1 MLWKLSLTGI
11 KGRFKDYLVLFS
23 GLIMSSAIFYMFEA
37 LATNKDF
44 VTSNSPIGMAAV
56 VFKIGSV
63 LLGIITLVYII
74 YANSFLMSM
83 RRRDYG
89 MFMMLGAKG
98 RKIAQLIAAET
109 LVIGTVATLIGTTVG
124 IGLTQVV
131 SQFLL
136 SLLDMHIKHFS
147 PFYLPAV
154 IITLVFFIIL
164 FIIAA
169 VINQYQLLKK
179 PILQLLHD
187 DQQPNRIKENKVAR
201 LIQIVLGLVF
211 LAVGYYMMT
220 AIATFQVTG
229 LVVAL
234 VTIVLGTYFLFNA
247 FFGWLLMLLKR
258 NEKIRNRGLNNFT
271 LAQLSFRIKDYTKML
286 ALVAMLFALALGAI
300 TVGIG
305 YQNEIPKIADSGSA
319 YDVVLNQP
327 TQKALALVKDLKDV
341 KQMATY
347 QVKEDGK
354 TVYYRTEQ
362 FKQTP
367 LLTIE
372 YGKTGSVSAETK
384 MRKVPFSELQ
394 KGDTYLLRSIQVPS
408 QTAKAVKFVSNE
420 AFTQIASPT
429 KLVKTYDVQD
439 FSANLP
445 LIKKLYQEQLKANP
459 ELKVNP
465 ESDSNKYA
473 NYKMVNGVFS
483 GLEFMGFFLGI
494 AFLAMLASC
503 LMFKILS
510 GAASDVKR
518 YTMLAKIGVRQSLLK
533 QSIAKEI
540 GVLFLLPGI
549 VGVVH
554 VLFGLQMFKALM
566 MDPYNQIWIPFS
578 IFIVLYAVYYV
589 ITTWLYRGIVLK
601 ETKFGE

>member
-44 VTSNSPIGMAAV
+44 VTSNSPIGMAAI
-56 VFKIGSV
+56 VFQIGSV

-109 LVIGTVATLIGTTVG
+109 LVIGTAATLIGTAIG

-136 SLLDMHIKHFS
+136 SRLDMHIKHFS
-147 PFYLPAV
+147 PLYLPAV
-154 IITLVFFIIL
+154 ITTLIFFIVL

-169 VINQYQLLKK
+169 VVNQYQLLKT
-179 PILQLLHD
+179 PVLQLLHD
-187 DQQPNRIKENKVAR
+187 DQQPNRIKENKVTR

-211 LAVGYYMMT
+211 LAVGYYMMI
-220 AIATFQVTG
+220 AIATFQVMG
-229 LVVAL
+229 LVIAL

-258 NEKIRNRGLNNFT
+258 NEKLRNKGLNNFT

-305 YQNEIPKIADSGSA
+305 YQNEIPKIADSASA

-327 TQKALALVKDLKDV
+327 TQKALTLTKDLKGV
-341 KQMATY
+341 KQTATY

-362 FKQTP
+362 LKQTP
-367 LLTIE
+367 LLTME
-372 YGKTGSVSAETK
+372 YGKTGSVSTETK
-384 MRKVPFSELQ
+384 VRQVPLRELQ
-394 KGDTYLLRSIQVPS
+394 TGDTYLFRSIQVPS
-408 QTAKAVKFVSNE
+408 QTAKAVKLVSNE
-420 AFTQIASPT
+420 VFAQIAAPT
-429 KLVKTYDVQD
+429 KVVKTYDVQD

-445 LIKKLYQEQLKANP
+445 VIKKLYQEQLKANP
-459 ELKVNP
+459 ELKASP
-465 ESDSNKYA
+465 EADSSKYVS
-473 NYKMVNGVFS
+473 YKMANGVFS

-540 GVLFLLPGI
+540 GALFLLPGI

-554 VLFGLQMFKALM
+554 VLFGLQMFKELM
-566 MDPYNQIWIPFS
+566 IDPYNQIWIPFG

-589 ITTWLYRGIVLK
+589 VTTWLYRGIVLK

>member
-44 VTSNSPIGMAAV
+44 VTSNSPISMAAI
-56 VFKIGSV
+56 VFQIGSV

-109 LVIGTVATLIGTTVG
+109 LVIGTAATLIGTAIG
-124 IGLTQVV
+124 IGLTKVV

-136 SLLDMHIKHFS
+136 SRLDMHIKHFS

-154 IITLVFFIIL
+154 IATLLFFIVL

-169 VINQYQLLKK
+169 VVNQYQLLKT
-179 PILQLLHD
+179 PVLQLLHD

-220 AIATFQVTG
+220 AIATFQVMG
-229 LVVAL
+229 LVIAL

-258 NEKIRNRGLNNFT
+258 NEKIRNKGLNNFT

-305 YQNEIPKIADSGSA
+305 YQNEIPKIADSASA

-327 TQKALALVKDLKDV
+327 TQKALKLTKELKDV
-341 KQMATY
+341 KQTATY
-347 QVKEDGK
+347 QVKEDSK

-372 YGKTGSVSAETK
+372 YGKTGSLSSETK
-384 MRKVPFSELQ
+384 VRQVPLRELQ
-394 KGDTYLLRSIQVPS
+394 KGDNYLFRSIQVPS
-408 QTAKAVKFVSNE
+408 QTAKAVKLVSNE
-420 AFTQIASPT
+420 AFAQIASST
-429 KLVKTYDVQD
+429 KIVKTYDVQD

-445 LIKKLYQEQLKANP
+445 VIKKLYQEQLKANP
-459 ELKVNP
+459 ELKANSQV
-465 ESDSNKYA
+465 DSSKYA
-473 NYKMVNGVFS
+473 SYKIANGFFS

-518 YTMLAKIGVRQSLLK
+518 YTMLAKIGVRQNLLK

-540 GVLFLLPGI
+540 GALFLLPGI

-554 VLFGLQMFKALM
+554 VLFGLQMFKELM
-566 MDPYNQIWIPFS
+566 IDPYNQIWIPFS

>member
-44 VTSNSPIGMAAV
+44 VTSNSPISMAAI
-56 VFKIGSV
+56 VFQIGSV

-109 LVIGTVATLIGTTVG
+109 LVIGTAATLIGTAIG
-124 IGLTQVV
+124 IGLTKVV

-136 SLLDMHIKHFS
+136 SRLDMHIKHFS

-154 IITLVFFIIL
+154 IATLLFFIVL

-169 VINQYQLLKK
+169 VVNQYQLLKT
-179 PILQLLHD
+179 PVLQLLHD

-220 AIATFQVTG
+220 AIATFQVMG
-229 LVVAL
+229 LVIAL

-258 NEKIRNRGLNNFT
+258 NEKIRNKGLNNFT

-305 YQNEIPKIADSGSA
+305 YQNEIPKIADSASA

-327 TQKALALVKDLKDV
+327 TQKALKLTKELKDV
-341 KQMATY
+341 KQTATY
-347 QVKEDGK
+347 QVKEDSK

-372 YGKTGSVSAETK
+372 YGKTGSLSSETK
-384 MRKVPFSELQ
+384 VRQVPLSELQ
-394 KGDTYLLRSIQVPS
+394 KGDNYLFRSIQVPS
-408 QTAKAVKFVSNE
+408 QTAKAVKLVSNE
-420 AFTQIASPT
+420 AFAQIASST
-429 KLVKTYDVQD
+429 KIVKTYDVQD

-445 LIKKLYQEQLKANP
+445 VIKKLYQEQLKANP
-459 ELKVNP
+459 ELKANSQV
-465 ESDSNKYA
+465 DSSKYA
-473 NYKMVNGVFS
+473 SYKIANGFFS

-518 YTMLAKIGVRQSLLK
+518 YTMLAKIGVRQNLLK

-540 GVLFLLPGI
+540 GALFLLPGI

-554 VLFGLQMFKALM
+554 VLFGLQMFKELM
-566 MDPYNQIWIPFS
+566 IDPYNQIWIPFS

>member
-44 VTSNSPIGMAAV
+44 VTSNSPIGMAAI
-56 VFKIGSV
+56 VFQIGSV

-109 LVIGTVATLIGTTVG
+109 LVIGTAATLIGTAIG

-136 SLLDMHIKHFS
+136 SRLDMHIKHFS
-147 PFYLPAV
+147 PLYLPAV
-154 IITLVFFIIL
+154 ITTLIFFIVL

-169 VINQYQLLKK
+169 VVNQYQLLKT
-179 PILQLLHD
+179 PVLQLLHD

-211 LAVGYYMMT
+211 LAVGYYMMI
-220 AIATFQVTG
+220 AIATFQVMG
-229 LVVAL
+229 LVIAL

-247 FFGWLLMLLKR
+247 FFGWLLTLLKR
-258 NEKIRNRGLNNFT
+258 NEKLRNKGLNNFT

-305 YQNEIPKIADSGSA
+305 YQNEIPKIADSASA

-327 TQKALALVKDLKDV
+327 TQKALTLTKDLKGV
-341 KQMATY
+341 KQTATY

-367 LLTIE
+367 LLTME
-372 YGKTGSVSAETK
+372 YGKTGSVSTETK
-384 MRKVPFSELQ
+384 VRQVPLRELQ
-394 KGDTYLLRSIQVPS
+394 KGDTYLFRSIQVPS
-408 QTAKAVKFVSNE
+408 QTAKAVKLVSNE
-420 AFTQIASPT
+420 AFAQITAPT
-429 KLVKTYDVQD
+429 KVVKTYDVQD

-445 LIKKLYQEQLKANP
+445 VIKKLYQEQLQANSELKANP
-459 ELKVNP
+459 EA
-465 ESDSNKYA
+465 DSSKYA
-473 NYKMVNGVFS
+473 SYKMANGVFS

-518 YTMLAKIGVRQSLLK
+518 YTMLAKIGVRQNLLK

-540 GVLFLLPGI
+540 GALFLLPGI

-554 VLFGLQMFKALM
+554 VLFGLQMFKELM
-566 MDPYNQIWIPFS
+566 IDPYNQIWIPFS

-589 ITTWLYRGIVLK
+589 VTTWLYRGIVLK

>member
-44 VTSNSPIGMAAV
+44 VTSNSPISMAAI
-56 VFKIGSV
+56 VFQIGSV

-109 LVIGTVATLIGTTVG
+109 LVIGTAATLIGTAIG
-124 IGLTQVV
+124 IGLTKVV

-136 SLLDMHIKHFS
+136 SRLDMHIKHFS

-154 IITLVFFIIL
+154 IATLLFFTVL

-169 VINQYQLLKK
+169 VVNQYQLLKT
-179 PILQLLHD
+179 PVLQLLHD

-220 AIATFQVTG
+220 AIATFQVMG
-229 LVVAL
+229 LVIAL

-258 NEKIRNRGLNNFT
+258 NEKIRNKGLNNFT

-305 YQNEIPKIADSGSA
+305 YQNEIPKIADSASA

-327 TQKALALVKDLKDV
+327 TQKALTLTKELKDV
-341 KQMATY
+341 KQTATY
-347 QVKEDGK
+347 QVKEDSK

-372 YGKTGSVSAETK
+372 YGKTGSLSSETK
-384 MRKVPFSELQ
+384 VRQVPLRELQ
-394 KGDTYLLRSIQVPS
+394 KGDNYLFRSIQVPS
-408 QTAKAVKFVSNE
+408 QTAKAVKLVSNE
-420 AFTQIASPT
+420 AFAQIASST
-429 KLVKTYDVQD
+429 KIVKTYDVQD

-445 LIKKLYQEQLKANP
+445 VIKKLYQEQLKANP
-459 ELKVNP
+459 ELKANSQV
-465 ESDSNKYA
+465 DSSKYA
-473 NYKMVNGVFS
+473 SYKIANGFFS

-518 YTMLAKIGVRQSLLK
+518 YTMLAKIGVRQNLLK

-540 GVLFLLPGI
+540 GALFLLPGI

-554 VLFGLQMFKALM
+554 VLFGLQMFKELM
-566 MDPYNQIWIPFS
+566 IDPYNQIWIPFS

>member
-44 VTSNSPIGMAAV
+44 VTSNSPISMAAI
-56 VFKIGSV
+56 VFQIGSV

-109 LVIGTVATLIGTTVG
+109 LVIGTAATLIGTAIG
-124 IGLTQVV
+124 IGLTKVV

-136 SLLDMHIKHFS
+136 SRLDMQIKHFS

-154 IITLVFFIIL
+154 IATLLFFIVL

-169 VINQYQLLKK
+169 VVNQYQLLKT
-179 PILQLLHD
+179 PVLQLLHD

-201 LIQIVLGLVF
+201 LIQIVLGLAF

-220 AIATFQVTG
+220 AIATFQVMG
-229 LVVAL
+229 LVLAL

-258 NEKIRNRGLNNFT
+258 NEKIRNKGLNNFT

-305 YQNEIPKIADSGSA
+305 YQNEIPKIADSASA

-327 TQKALALVKDLKDV
+327 TQKALTLTKELKDV
-341 KQMATY
+341 KQTATY
-347 QVKEDGK
+347 QVKEDSK

-372 YGKTGSVSAETK
+372 YGKTGSLSSETK
-384 MRKVPFSELQ
+384 VRQVPLRELQ
-394 KGDTYLLRSIQVPS
+394 KGDNYLFRSIQVPS
-408 QTAKAVKFVSNE
+408 QTAKAVKLVSNE
-420 AFTQIASPT
+420 AFAQIASST
-429 KLVKTYDVQD
+429 KIVKTYDVQD

-445 LIKKLYQEQLKANP
+445 VIKKLYQEQLKANP
-459 ELKVNP
+459 ELKASAEV
-465 ESDSNKYA
+465 DSSKYA
-473 NYKMVNGVFS
+473 SYKMANGVFS

-518 YTMLAKIGVRQSLLK
+518 YTMLAKIGVRQNLLK

-540 GVLFLLPGI
+540 GALFLLPGI

-554 VLFGLQMFKALM
+554 VLFGLQMFKKLM
-566 MDPYNQIWIPFS
+566 IDPYNQIWIPFS

>member
-44 VTSNSPIGMAAV
+44 VTSNSPVSMAAI
-56 VFKIGSV
+56 VFQIGSV

-109 LVIGTVATLIGTTVG
+109 LVIGTAATVIGTAIG

-136 SLLDMHIKHFS
+136 SRLDMHIKHFS
-147 PFYLPAV
+147 PLYVPAV
-154 IITLVFFIIL
+154 ITTLLFFIVL

-169 VINQYQLLKK
+169 VVNQYQLLKT
-179 PILQLLHD
+179 PVLQLLHD

-220 AIATFQVTG
+220 AIATFQIMG
-229 LVVAL
+229 LVIAL

-258 NEKIRNRGLNNFT
+258 NEKLRNKGLNNFT

-305 YQNEIPKIADSGSA
+305 YQNEIPKIADSASA

-327 TQKALALVKDLKDV
+327 TQKALTLTKDLKGV
-341 KQMATY
+341 KQTATY

-367 LLTIE
+367 LLTME
-372 YGKTGSVSAETK
+372 YGKTGSVSTETK
-384 MRKVPFSELQ
+384 VRQVPLRELQ
-394 KGDTYLLRSIQVPS
+394 KGDTYLFRSIQVPS
-408 QTAKAVKFVSNE
+408 QTAKAVKLVSNE
-420 AFTQIASPT
+420 AFAQITAPT
-429 KLVKTYDVQD
+429 KVVKTYDVQD

-445 LIKKLYQEQLKANP
+445 VIKKLYQEQLKANS
-459 ELKVNP
+459 ELKANP
-465 ESDSNKYA
+465 EADSSKYA
-473 NYKMVNGVFS
+473 SYKMANGVFS

-518 YTMLAKIGVRQSLLK
+518 YTMLAKIGVRQNLLK

-540 GVLFLLPGI
+540 GALFLLPGI

-554 VLFGLQMFKALM
+554 VLFGLQMFKELM
-566 MDPYNQIWIPFS
+566 IDPYNQIWIPFS

-589 ITTWLYRGIVLK
+589 VTTWLYRGIVLK

>member
-44 VTSNSPIGMAAV
+44 VTSNSPIGMAAI
-56 VFKIGSV
+56 VFQIGSV

-109 LVIGTVATLIGTTVG
+109 LVIGTAATLIGTAIG

-136 SLLDMHIKHFS
+136 SRLDMHIKHFS
-147 PFYLPAV
+147 PLYLPAV
-154 IITLVFFIIL
+154 ITTLIFFIVL

-169 VINQYQLLKK
+169 VVNQYQLLKT
-179 PILQLLHD
+179 PVLQLLHD

-211 LAVGYYMMT
+211 LAVGYYMMI
-220 AIATFQVTG
+220 AIATFQVMG
-229 LVVAL
+229 LVIAL

-258 NEKIRNRGLNNFT
+258 NEKLRNKGLNNFT

-305 YQNEIPKIADSGSA
+305 YQNEIPKIADSASA

-327 TQKALALVKDLKDV
+327 TQKALTLTKDLKGV
-341 KQMATY
+341 KQTATY

-367 LLTIE
+367 LLTME
-372 YGKTGSVSAETK
+372 YGKTGSVSTETK
-384 MRKVPFSELQ
+384 VRQVPLRELQ
-394 KGDTYLLRSIQVPS
+394 KGDTYLFRSIQVPS
-408 QTAKAVKFVSNE
+408 QTAKAVKLVSNE
-420 AFTQIASPT
+420 AFAQITAPT
-429 KLVKTYDVQD
+429 KVVKTYDVQD

-445 LIKKLYQEQLKANP
+445 VIKKLYQEQLKANS
-459 ELKVNP
+459 ELKANP
-465 ESDSNKYA
+465 EADSSKYA
-473 NYKMVNGVFS
+473 SYKMANGVFS

-518 YTMLAKIGVRQSLLK
+518 YTMLAKIGVRQNLLK

-540 GVLFLLPGI
+540 GALFLLPGI

-554 VLFGLQMFKALM
+554 VLFGLQMFKELM
-566 MDPYNQIWIPFS
+566 IDPYNQIWIPFS

-589 ITTWLYRGIVLK
+589 VTTWLYRGIVLK

>member
-44 VTSNSPIGMAAV
+44 VTSNSPIGMAAI
-56 VFKIGSV
+56 VFQIGSV

-109 LVIGTVATLIGTTVG
+109 LVIGTAATLIGTAIG

-136 SLLDMHIKHFS
+136 SRLDMHIKHFS
-147 PFYLPAV
+147 PLYLPAV
-154 IITLVFFIIL
+154 ITTLIFFIVL

-169 VINQYQLLKK
+169 VVNQYQLLKT
-179 PILQLLHD
+179 PVLQLLHD

-211 LAVGYYMMT
+211 LAVGYYMMI
-220 AIATFQVTG
+220 AIATFQVMG
-229 LVVAL
+229 LVIAL

-258 NEKIRNRGLNNFT
+258 NEKLRNKGLNNFT

-305 YQNEIPKIADSGSA
+305 YQNEIPKIADSASA

-327 TQKALALVKDLKDV
+327 TQKALTLTKDLKGV
-341 KQMATY
+341 KQTATY

-367 LLTIE
+367 LLTME
-372 YGKTGSVSAETK
+372 YGKTGSVSTETK
-384 MRKVPFSELQ
+384 VRQVPLRELQ
-394 KGDTYLLRSIQVPS
+394 KGDTYLFRSIQVPS
-408 QTAKAVKFVSNE
+408 QTAKAVKLVSNE
-420 AFTQIASPT
+420 AFAQITAPT
-429 KLVKTYDVQD
+429 KVVKTYDVQD

-445 LIKKLYQEQLKANP
+445 VIKKLYQEQLQANSELKANP
-459 ELKVNP
+459 EA
-465 ESDSNKYA
+465 DSSKYA
-473 NYKMVNGVFS
+473 SYKMANGVFS

-518 YTMLAKIGVRQSLLK
+518 YTMLAKIGVRQNLLK

-540 GVLFLLPGI
+540 GALFLLPGI

-554 VLFGLQMFKALM
+554 VLFGLQMFKELM
-566 MDPYNQIWIPFS
+566 IDPYNQIWIPFS

-589 ITTWLYRGIVLK
+589 VTTWLYRGIVLK